1 MDRENSVRRYDEE
14 FYVPGFTILS
24 VFLAVSVI
32 PLVKF
37 KRNRLQKTPPE
48 ESPPE

>member
-1 MDRENSVRRYDEE
+1 MVHGNAVRRYDEE

-24 VFLAVSVI
+24 VLLAVSVI

-37 KRNRLQKTPPE
+37 KRNRLQQDPPE
-48 ESPPE
+48 ETLPE